1 MIGAAYLWAGDYFK
15 GINAGSTID
24 DNYLLMHKLT
34 LTF

>member
-15 GINAGSTID
+15 GTDTGYKID